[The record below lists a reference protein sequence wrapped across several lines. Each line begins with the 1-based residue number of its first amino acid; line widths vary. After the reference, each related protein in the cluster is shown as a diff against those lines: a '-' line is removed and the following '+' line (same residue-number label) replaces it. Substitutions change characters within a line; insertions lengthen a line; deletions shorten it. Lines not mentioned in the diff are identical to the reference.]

1 MQTIS
6 FVSTFHKPVLDL
18 YGQRFVDSFS
28 KNVDK
33 NIKFTLH
40 NASEKFLFLNA
51 KIPIFKDFFQTR
63 HYSSD

>member
-28 KNVDK
+28 KNVDPD
-33 NIKFTLH
+33 IKLYLYAEDCQPQT
-40 NASEKFLFLNA
+40 NDSRIIILNQ
-51 KIPIFKDFFQTR
+51 K
-63 HYSSD
+63 